1 MRLYT
6 VHFRLPAGGGP
17 GPDRDLMLIKE
28 GFCWPAFF
36 FSFLW
41 ALWNRLWL
49 VAAGLFALELAV
61 NGALGALG
69 VGPVVQA
76 AVSLGLAASI
86 GLLANDLSRWTYARR
101 GLEFIDVV
109 AGGGQEDA
117 ERRFLDRNPQITGVL

>member
-1 MRLYT
+1 
-6 VHFRLPAGGGP
+6 
-17 GPDRDLMLIKE
+17 MLIKE